1 MQRISLK
8 EIKPGMVLA
17 RPVLGATDGRILL
30 PANFKLTPFY
40 IEKISHYKCCEIY
53 IQDSET
59 VEKGKGFNE
68 PILAKTRV
76 KAYTVLH
83 ETFEQIQL
91 EEEMAPDKIHEVV
104 NEIVANILD
113 NSHTLYNMF
122 SLEMHDDYTFSHSV
136 NVCVISTLI
145 GSAMGYNQNELEL
158 IATGAL
164 LHDIG
169 KVRINPEILNK
180 PAKLTASEYAEM
192 QNHPLYG
199 AELIQK
205 TESMGFL
212 TASLALQH
220 HEREDGSGY
229 PYGLKST
236 GIHPFSKIVTVADVF
251 DAMTAERVYKKAS
264 PPHIALKELRSHA
277 DQKYSRRVVE
287 CLMKVVVPFPIGTDI
302 AL

>member
-8 EIKPGMVLA
+8 EVKPGMILA
-17 RPVLGATDGRILL
+17 KPILKADDGRILL
-30 PANFKLTPFY
+30 PVNFELNPFY
-40 IEKISHYKCCEIY
+40 IEKISHYNCSEIY
-53 IQDSET
+53 IQDSGT
-59 VEKGKGFNE
+59 VVKGNGFME
-68 PILAKTRV
+68 PILDKTRV

-83 ETFEQIQL
+83 ETFDQIQI
-91 EEEMAPDKIHEVV
+91 EGEMAPDPIHEVV
-104 NEIVANILD
+104 DEIVTHILD
-113 NSHTLYNMF
+113 NSHTLFNMF
-122 SLEMHDDYTFSHSV
+122 NLEMHDDYTFSHSV

-145 GSAMGYNQNELEL
+145 GSAMGYNQNELEI

-169 KVRINPEILNK
+169 KVRIRPEILNK
-180 PAKLTASEYAEM
+180 PAKLTASEYEEM

-229 PYGLKST
+229 PHGLKST
-236 GIHPFSKIVTVADVF
+236 AIHPFSKIVTVADVF

-264 PPHIALKELRSHA
+264 PPHIALKELRSHV
-277 DQKYSRRVVE
+277 DLKYSRRVVE
-287 CLMKVVVPFPIGTDI
+287 YLMKVVVPFPAGTDI